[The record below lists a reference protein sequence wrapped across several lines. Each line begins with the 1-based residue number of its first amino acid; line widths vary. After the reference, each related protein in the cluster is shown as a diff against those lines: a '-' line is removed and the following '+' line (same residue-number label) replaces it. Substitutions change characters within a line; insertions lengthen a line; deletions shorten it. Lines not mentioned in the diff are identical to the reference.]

1 MQMMRARLGV
11 LPAFILLVAGCEQ
24 DTPKPGLEGT
34 WMGIS
39 LVNGLGKNDDA
50 FARTIR
56 WTITGETILITDA
69 VRQDGMRGAFRV
81 DDTKRPKW
89 FKAGGEA
96 GRGGLS
102 LSGIYELEGNT
113 LRVCFMETSRGYR
126 PRPDEFRAKPA
137 ILLTLKRVG
146 K

>member
-1 MQMMRARLGV
+1 MRIRLVGV
-11 LPAFILLVAGCEQ
+11 LPAVLLLAAGCGP
-24 DTPKPGLEGT
+24 DAPPPGLDGT
-34 WMGIS
+34 WMGVR

-56 WTITGETILITDA
+56 WTIAGDTILVTDA
-69 VRQDGMRGAFRV
+69 VSQEGLKGAFRV

-89 FKAGGEA
+89 FNAGGEA

-102 LSGIYELEGNT
+102 WSGIYELEGDT
-113 LRVCFMETSRGYR
+113 LKVCYVVTSRGYL
-126 PRPDEFRAKPA
+126 PRPEGFRAKPA

-146 K
+146 T

>member
-1 MQMMRARLGV
+1 MRTRLLGV
-11 LPAFILLVAGCEQ
+11 LPALFLLAAGCVQ
-24 DTPKPGLEGT
+24 DAPQPGLEGT
-34 WMGIS
+34 WMGVS
-39 LVNGLGKNDDA
+39 LVTGQGKNDDS
-50 FARTIR
+50 FAKTIR
-56 WTITGETILITDA
+56 WTIAGDTILVTDA

-89 FKAGGEA
+89 FNAGGEA

-102 LSGIYELEGNT
+102 WSGIYELEGDT
-113 LRVCFMETSRGYR
+113 LKVCYVVTSRGYL
-126 PRPDEFRAKPA
+126 PRPEEFRAKPA

>member
-1 MQMMRARLGV
+1 MRTRLGV
-11 LPAFILLVAGCEQ
+11 ALPAVLLLAVGCVQ
-24 DTPKPGLEGT
+24 DAPQPGLEGT
-34 WMGIS
+34 WMGVS
-39 LVNGLGKNDDA
+39 LVTGAGKNGDA

-56 WTITGETILITDA
+56 WTIAGDTILITDA
-69 VRQDGMRGAFRV
+69 SQQDGVRGAFRV

-89 FKAGGEA
+89 FNAGGEA

-113 LRVCFMETSRGYR
+113 LKLCYMDTSRGYR
-126 PRPDEFRAKPA
+126 PRPEEFRAKPA